1 MLLWL
6 IEMVVFQLPQLHK
19 HFERWAQQS
28 FPMLTKMTVLIS
40 SLLITISAFSQ
51 DLTDSTVQKTISLLS
66 KVDIKPKKRIILSNN
81 NSFTVYSTI
90 DLTVENLKKFIVEHD
105 IEEDK
110 ELRGRLFNTAKS
122 FERNMQDIK
131 NDPKLKRRLEFRTVD
146 LLEQGKCI
154 VYNKISKTY
163 VSQVLRTKYIKEWWT
178 GIRFST
184 LDNQTIID
192 IRTGAF

>member
-1 MLLWL
+1 
-6 IEMVVFQLPQLHK
+6 
-19 HFERWAQQS
+19 
-28 FPMLTKMTVLIS
+28 MTVLIS
-40 SLLITISAFSQ
+40 SLLMTISVFSQ

-90 DLTVENLKKFIVEHD
+90 DLTVENLKNFIVEHD

-110 ELRGRLFNTAKS
+110 ELQGRLFNTAKS